1 MKVPARARA
10 RVFLRSLFL
19 QASWNTQG
27 MQNLGFA
34 WAIAPALEVLY
45 PDPKARAAA
54 GARHLEFFN
63 CHPYAAAA
71 ILGAAVRLEEEIAA
85 GAQGPAASTALKKAL
100 GPPFAALGD
109 GFFWLALRPLA
120 SLLGVCGA
128 LVWRAPGAFLLLFAY
143 DLVHLPARVWLFQRG
158 YDQGPGVVEAVQ
170 RLRVPRATA
179 LLKLGAAALLGGFA
193 ALLLRGAAVEHGL
206 ALSLSTAAAAAAA
219 WALLPRVRM
228 GTLVALAAVAGLA
241 LGGRFH

>member
-10 RVFLRSLFL
+10 AVFLRSLLL

-34 WAIAPALEVLY
+34 WAIAPALAALY

-54 GARHLEFFN
+54 AERHLEFFN
-63 CHPYAAAA
+63 CHPYAAAG
-71 ILGAAVRLEEEIAA
+71 ILGAAVRMEEEIAA
-85 GAQGPAASTALKKAL
+85 GAQPPAASTALKKAL

-120 SLLGVCGA
+120 SLLGVFGL
-128 LVWRAPGAFLLLFAY
+128 LVWKAPGAFVLLVAY
-143 DLVHLPARVWLFQRG
+143 DLVHLPVRVWLFQRG
-158 YDQGPGVVEAVQ
+158 YDQGPKVVEAVQ

-179 LLKLGAAALLGGFA
+179 LVKLAAAALLGGFT
-193 ALLLRGAAVEHGL
+193 ALLLRGAAAAHGLPL
-206 ALSLSTAAAAAAA
+206 ALSLAACAAVA
-219 WALLPRVRM
+219 WTLLPRVRM